1 MPTVALLATGGTIA
15 STGGP
20 DGRVPTATGRDLLR
34 QAGLSGGDTAVPV
47 RDLELGGSFSW
58 DLEKMRLVV
67 DEIRTALATPVPGT
81 DGARPDG
88 LVVTHGTDTMEE
100 TVFLA
105 SLLLDDP
112 RPVVLTGAQ
121 EPYDSRSP
129 DGPENLRDAF
139 AVAADPLA
147 RDRGPLLC
155 FDGMVF
161 AARGVTKI
169 DTLSHRAF
177 GAPGRGP
184 VLRVHDG
191 KVTALAPPG
200 PPRPLPGVD
209 PDTGLP
215 RVDVVALY
223 PGADETLLR
232 AAAEAGAAGLVL
244 AAPGTGNT
252 APRVAREVA
261 RLTAAGVPVVVC
273 SRVPCGPAVPLYGG
287 GGGVDLVKAGAVFAG
302 ELSPWQARLLLSVAL
317 AASRLGAARAVSG
330 WLES

>member
-1 MPTVALLATGGTIA
+1 MPIVALLSTGGTIA
-15 STGGP
+15 SAGGV
-20 DGRVPTATGRDLLR
+20 DGRVPTASGRDLLR
-34 QAGLSGGDTAVPV
+34 QAGMSGATPAVPV
-47 RDLELGGSFSW
+47 RELELGGSFAW

-67 DEIRTALATPVPGT
+67 EEMRACLATPVPGT
-81 DGARPDG
+81 DGERPDG
-88 LVVTHGTDTMEE
+88 VVVTHGTDTAEE

-121 EPYDSRSP
+121 EPYDSRAP
-129 DGPENLRDAF
+129 DGPNNLRDAF

-147 RDRGPLLC
+147 RGRGPLLC
-155 FDGMVF
+155 FDGSVF
-161 AARGVTKI
+161 AARGVTKVE
-169 DTLSHRAF
+169 TLSHRAF

-184 VLRVHDG
+184 VLRVHEG
-191 KVTALAPPG
+191 QVNALSPAG
-200 PPRPLPGVD
+200 PTRALPGVD
-209 PDTGLP
+209 PQADLP

-252 APRVAREVA
+252 APRVVREVA
-261 RLTAAGVPVVVC
+261 RLTSSGVPVLVC
-273 SRVPCGPAVPLYGG
+273 SRVPSGPAVPLYGG

-302 ELSPWQARLLLSVAL
+302 DLSPWQARLLLSVAL
-317 AASRLGAARAVSG
+317 TATPLGAARAVSG
-330 WLES
+330 WLEN

>member
-1 MPTVALLATGGTIA
+1 MATVALLATGGTIA
-15 STGGP
+15 STGGA
-20 DGRVPTATGRDLLR
+20 DGRVPTASGRDLLR
-34 QAGLSGGDTAVPV
+34 QAGLGGGDPPVPV
-47 RDLELGGSFSW
+47 RELELGGSFSW
-58 DLEKMRLVV
+58 DLERMRRVIE
-67 DEIRTALATPVPGT
+67 EIRGCLAAPVRGT

-88 LVVTHGTDTMEE
+88 VVVTHGTDTMEE

-121 EPYDSRSP
+121 QPYDSRSP

-139 AVAADPLA
+139 AVAAAPSA
-147 RDRGPLLC
+147 RGRGPLLC
-155 FDGMVF
+155 FDGLVF
-161 AARGVTKI
+161 AARGVTKV

-191 KVTALAPPG
+191 RVTALAPPG
-200 PPRPLPGVD
+200 PPHPLPGVD
-209 PDTGLP
+209 LDTGLP

-223 PGADETLLR
+223 PGADEALLR
-232 AAAEAGAAGLVL
+232 AAAETGAAGLVL

-261 RLTAAGVPVVVC
+261 RLTGSGVPVLVC
-273 SRVPCGPAVPLYGG
+273 SRVPSGPAVPLYGG
-287 GGGVDLVKAGAVFAG
+287 GGGVDLARAGAVFAG
-302 ELSPWQARLLLSVAL
+302 DLSPWQARLLLAVAL
-317 AASRLGAARAVSG
+317 AATRLGAARAVSG
-330 WLES
+330 WLDG

>member
-58 DLEKMRLVV
+58 DLEKMRQVV
-67 DEIRTALATPVPGT
+67 EEIRTALATPVPGT

-100 TVFLA
+100 TVFLT

-232 AAAEAGAAGLVL
+232 AAAEAR
-244 AAPGTGNT
+244 T
-252 APRVAREVA
+252 ARTP
-261 RLTAAGVPVVVC
+261 
-273 SRVPCGPAVPLYGG
+273 PA
-287 GGGVDLVKAGAVFAG
+287 
-302 ELSPWQARLLLSVAL
+302 
-317 AASRLGAARAVSG
+317 
-330 WLES
+330 